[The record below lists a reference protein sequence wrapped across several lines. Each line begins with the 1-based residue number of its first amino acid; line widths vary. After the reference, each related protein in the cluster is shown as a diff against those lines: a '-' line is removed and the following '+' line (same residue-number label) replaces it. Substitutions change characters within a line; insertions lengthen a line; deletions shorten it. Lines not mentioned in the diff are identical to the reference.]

1 MRTYY
6 VAHETQLSALWC
18 PKQEG
23 NPKKWGDIYIYRY
36 IYRYRYIYSFA
47 IQHKLT
53 QHCKATVL

>member
-23 NPKKWGDIYIYRY
+23 NPKKRGDIYI
-36 IYRYRYIYSFA
+36 YRYIYSFA

-53 QHCKATVL
+53 QHCKTTVL